1 MNDFKVFVVFQN
13 GAPLK
18 DSGKKVAYLE
28 ERYAK
33 QIITVKATELA
44 EIKYQLSRRNEEG
57 ELLNNK
63 MWYEL
68 SKDEKKIWIDKVRE
82 NFEIRVFTENNI

>member
-44 EIKYQLSRRNEEG
+44 EIKYQLSRRNEDG